1 MNIGKLDRRITLE
14 QNTATAN
21 DFGEQVPGWSE
32 VGEVWARVDYGKGNE
47 DFQSGEQVAVQ
58 RIDFTIRYRKSLSA
72 RLRITY
78 EGQVYD
84 IEAVAELGRRAG
96 LKLSAFTR
104 NDAADAR

>member
-14 QNTATAN
+14 QNTATQNAY
-21 DFGEQVPGWSE
+21 GEQVPAWSE
-32 VGEVWARVDYGKGNE
+32 VGEVWARVDYGRGNE
-47 DFQSGEQVAVQ
+47 AVQAGEQVAIQ
-58 RIDFTIRYRKSLSA
+58 RIDFTIRYKPGLSA

-84 IEAVAELGRRAG
+84 IEAVQELGRRAG

-104 NDAADAR
+104 NDDGR